1 MAWREASDE
10 GGGRQDGTTRDG
22 LSKGV
27 TIKHKDGRTKRW
39 PRAKQDQGPPRP
51 KEQPPKK
58 EERSRGQ
65 VLKGS
70 QCACRVLGQGKKGKV
85 VGSRQAEARVTGL
98 WPSSRLQVSRK
109 MQ

>member
-22 LSKGV
+22 LSKEV

-70 QCACRVLGQGKKGKV
+70 HVPAACLVKGRRVRSWEAG
-85 VGSRQAEARVTGL
+85 RQRPG
-98 WPSSRLQVSRK
+98 
-109 MQ
+109 